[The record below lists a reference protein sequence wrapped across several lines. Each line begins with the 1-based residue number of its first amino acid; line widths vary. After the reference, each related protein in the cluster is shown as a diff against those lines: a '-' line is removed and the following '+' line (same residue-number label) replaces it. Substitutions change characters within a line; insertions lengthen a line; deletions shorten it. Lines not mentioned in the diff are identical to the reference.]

1 MGIRVDLQA
10 LGRGV
15 VKGRGRQRETTAALS
30 WLHPVA
36 KETTTT
42 TRTVA
47 QMTSKRQTRGMERV
61 KPLC

>member
-1 MGIRVDLQA
+1 MQG

-15 VKGRGRQRETTAALS
+15 VKGRGRKTAAAAGAALS

-42 TRTVA
+42 TTTKTVA
-47 QMTSKRQTRGMERV
+47 QMTSKRQTRGGERS
-61 KPLC
+61 LC

>member
-1 MGIRVDLQA
+1 MQG

-15 VKGRGRQRETTAALS
+15 VKGRGRATAAAAALS

-36 KETTTT
+36 KETTITT

-47 QMTSKRQTRGMERV
+47 QMTSKRQTRGGERS
-61 KPLC
+61 LC

>member
-1 MGIRVDLQA
+1 MQG

-15 VKGRGRQRETTAALS
+15 VKGRGRETAAAALS

-42 TRTVA
+42 TRTSTVA
-47 QMTSKRQTRGMERV
+47 QVTSKRQTRGGERS
-61 KPLC
+61 LC

>member
-1 MGIRVDLQA
+1 MQG

-15 VKGRGRQRETTAALS
+15 VKGRGNETAAAAS

-47 QMTSKRQTRGMERV
+47 QMTSKRQTRGGERS
-61 KPLC
+61 LC